1 MNTRQKNTIS
11 IIAAISSVAIGI
23 SALAQGIQNPLGQGS
38 TISSVIGQIV
48 DFIFSLGLA
57 ISVIVLAI
65 GAYQYLFSFGS
76 EQKVEQAHKTLWYA
90 VLGIII
96 MLVGKGLATLIT
108 NILK

>member
-1 MNTRQKNTIS
+1 MNTLQKNITK
-11 IIAAISSVAIGI
+11 AIVGI
-23 SALAQGIQNPLGQGS
+23 VTFLPGIYILAQSITNPLGD
-38 TISSVIGQIV
+38 SSIKSLIGKIV
-48 DFIFSLGLA
+48 DFIFTLGLA

-96 MLVGKGLATLIT
+96 MLVGKGLTTLIE

>member
-1 MNTRQKNTIS
+1 MNALRKS
-11 IIAAISSVAIGI
+11 IIKATVGI
-23 SALAQGIQNPLGQGS
+23 IIFLPGIYTLAEGITNPLGDES
-38 TISSVIGQIV
+38 INSIIGKIV